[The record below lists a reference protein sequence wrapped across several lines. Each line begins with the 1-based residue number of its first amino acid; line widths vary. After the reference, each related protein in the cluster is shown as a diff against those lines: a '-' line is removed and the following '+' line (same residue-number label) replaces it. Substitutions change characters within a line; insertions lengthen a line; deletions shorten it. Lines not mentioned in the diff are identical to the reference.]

1 VIVFVKEVRG
11 SHLNLRLN
19 CDIEDHKLG
28 GFVEQ
33 RISLITLGV
42 ADLQRAEVFYEQV
55 VGWKA
60 ESSPPG
66 VVFFDLNGVVFA
78 LWPHDE
84 LAKDMGITADRLPGY
99 QGFALAHNVGSEA
112 EVDAIF
118 ERLKKNGTTIVKH
131 PQKALWGGYSG
142 YFSDPDGHTWEIAY
156 NPFWTIR
163 KDGRVS
169 MTKG

>member
-1 VIVFVKEVRG
+1 M
-11 SHLNLRLN
+11 
-19 CDIEDHKLG
+19 
-28 GFVEQ
+28 EQ

-42 ADLQRAEVFYEQV
+42 ADLQRAVAFYEQV

-84 LAKDMGITADRLPGY
+84 LAKDLGMTGDNVSAYRGY
-99 QGFALAHNVGSEA
+99 SLAHNVRSEQ

-118 ERLKKNGTTIVKH
+118 ARLKDNGATIVKQRKK
-131 PQKALWGGYSG
+131 PSG
-142 YFSDPDGHTWEIAY
+142 ADTPGIFPIRTDIHGRSP
-156 NPFWTIR
+156 TIR
-163 KDGRVS
+163 FG
-169 MTKG
+169 

>member
-1 VIVFVKEVRG
+1 M
-11 SHLNLRLN
+11 
-19 CDIEDHKLG
+19 
-28 GFVEQ
+28 EQ

-42 ADLQRAEVFYEQV
+42 ADLQRAVAFYEQV

-60 ESSPPG
+60 ELSPPG

-84 LAKDMGITADRLPGY
+84 LAKDLGMTGDNVPAYRGY
-99 QGFALAHNVGSEA
+99 SLAHNVRSEQ

-118 ERLKKNGTTIVKH
+118 ARLKNNGATIVKQ
-131 PQKALWGGYSG
+131 PQKAFWGGYSG
-142 YFSDPDGHTWEIAY
+142 YFSDPDGHTWEITY
-156 NPFWTIR
+156 NPFWLIQ

-169 MTKG
+169 MKKE

>member
-131 PQKALWGGYSG
+131 PQKAFWGGYSG

>member
-1 VIVFVKEVRG
+1 M
-11 SHLNLRLN
+11 
-19 CDIEDHKLG
+19 
-28 GFVEQ
+28 EQ

-42 ADLQRAEVFYEQV
+42 ADLQRAVAFYERG

-66 VVFFDLNGVVFA
+66 VVFFDLNGVVLA

-84 LAKDMGITADRLPGY
+84 LAKDMGMTAADIVPAYRGY
-99 QGFALAHNVGSEA
+99 SLAHNVKSEE

-118 ERLKKNGTTIVKH
+118 ARLKINGVTILKQ
-131 PQKALWGGYSG
+131 PQKAFWGGYSG
-142 YFSDPDGHTWEIAY
+142 YFSDPDGHSWEIAY
-156 NPFWTIR
+156 NPFWTIQ

-169 MTKG
+169 MKKE